1 MEQRTLHCAWA
12 ILLVMVVV
20 VALAMPA
27 SATFPGKNGRIA
39 FVGGDLGPNGGDIFT
54 MNPDGSD
61 VKQLTT
67 FAVKGGAACCG
78 FWSPDGRQ
86 LVFAAQPSGSPTYQL
101 WMMNADGSSQHQL
114 LNDPNG
120 FDLYP
125 SFSPDGSQ
133 IVFTRFSAVFQ
144 GAIYRIQADG
154 TGLTALADFS
164 SDPDVSDFDPV
175 YSPDGKTIAFDSILR
190 SGLIWAVF
198 LMNPD
203 GSHIRPLS
211 PAWLEA
217 AIPDWS
223 PDGEKMI
230 FSTRT
235 LYPPNTVTRQI
246 WSMRADPDDT
256 RLEQITF
263 PGSSN
268 DVGPVWSPQGD
279 AIAFERDSA
288 DGSTFSIYVKTLD
301 GSGEQMV
308 FQGAR
313 SRTLDHS
320 SSSIRIGLGGIRNH
334 SAARR
339 ILTGA
344 EAPRW
349 GPVPK

>member
-1 MEQRTLHCAWA
+1 MKSRMFCMTCAIA
-12 ILLVMVVV
+12 TIVL
-20 VALAMPA
+20 ALAMPA

-39 FVGGDLGPNGGDIFT
+39 FVGGNLGPNGGDIFT

-61 VKQLTT
+61 VKELTT
-67 FAVKGGAACCG
+67 FAVNGGAACCG

-86 LVFAAQPSGSPTYQL
+86 LVFAAQPLGAPTYQL
-101 WMMNADGSSQHQL
+101 WMMNADGSNQHQL

-133 IVFTRFSAVFQ
+133 IVFTRFNAVFQ

-164 SDPDVSDFDPV
+164 PNPDINSYDPV
-175 YSPDGKTIAFDSILR
+175 YSPDGETIAFDSSFR
-190 SGLIWAVF
+190 SGLIYAVF

-211 PAWLEA
+211 PAWLEGET
-217 AIPDWS
+217 PDWS
-223 PDGEKMI
+223 PDGRKMT

-235 LYPPNTVTRQI
+235 LYAPNTLTRQI
-246 WSMRADPDDT
+246 WAMTTDSDDT

-268 DVGPVWSPQGD
+268 DIGPVWSPQGD

-288 DGSTFSIYVKTLD
+288 DGSTFSIYVKSLD
-301 GSGEQMV
+301 GSGAQMV

-313 SRTLDHS
+313 NRTLDS
-320 SSSIRIGLGGIRNH
+320 SSSIRSGLGGMRSH
-334 SAARR
+334 DAARR
-339 ILTGA
+339 IQTGA
-344 EAPRW
+344 AAPRW
-349 GPVPK
+349 GPVPQ

>member
-1 MEQRTLHCAWA
+1 MKTGKLRIIA
-12 ILLVMVVV
+12 ITFLF
-20 VALAMPA
+20 ALALSIPA
-27 SATFPGKNGRIA
+27 HATFPGKNGRIA
-39 FVGGDLGPNGGDIFT
+39 FVGGNLGPNGGDIFT
-54 MNPDGSD
+54 MNSDGSD

-67 FAVKGGAACCG
+67 FAANGGAACCG

-86 LVFAAQPSGSPTYQL
+86 LVFAAQPAGAPAYQL
-101 WMMNADGSSQHQL
+101 WMMNGDGSNQRQL

-125 SFSPDGSQ
+125 SFSPDGRQ
-133 IVFTRFSAVFQ
+133 IVFTRFNAVFQ
-144 GAIYRIQADG
+144 GAIYRIAADG

-164 SDPDVSDFDPV
+164 SDPDISDFDPV
-175 YSPDGKTIAFDSILR
+175 YSADGKTIAFDSILR

-198 LMNPD
+198 LMNAD

-217 AIPDWS
+217 AMPDWS

-230 FSTRT
+230 FSTRAAYPQNT
-235 LYPPNTVTRQI
+235 LTREI
-246 WSMRADPDDT
+246 WAMRTDADDAKP
-256 RLEQITF
+256 EQITF

-268 DVGPVWSPQGD
+268 DWGPVWSPQGD

-288 DGSTFSIYVKTLD
+288 DGSTFSIYVKTLA

-308 FQGAR
+308 FQGTR
-313 SRTLDHS
+313 SRTLDS
-320 SSSIRIGLGGIRNH
+320 SSAMRTGLAGKRNQ
-334 SAARR
+334 APRR
-339 ILTGA
+339 IQTGA

-349 GPVPK
+349 GPIPQ